1 MKTTY
6 LGAALLAAPFVVAAA
21 TGLAV
26 GAATAVA
33 ADALVLARRIKN

>member
-6 LGAALLAAPFVVAAA
+6 FGAALMAAPFVAVVA

-33 ADALVLARRIKN
+33 ADALLLARRIKH

>member
-6 LGAALLAAPFVVAAA
+6 LGAALLAAPFVAVVA

-33 ADALVLARRIKN
+33 TDALVLARRIKH

>member
-6 LGAALLAAPFVVAAA
+6 VGAALLTAPFMAVVA
-21 TGLAV
+21 TGIAV

-33 ADALVLARRIKN
+33 ADALVLARRIKH